1 MSSLRSNLFLVALGL
16 SMLGLVMVYSATYS
30 EVGTDF
36 LFVRIGHM
44 VLGVAVFFLASR
56 VRYTAWRRY
65 APALYLIVLV
75 GLVLVLVPGIGTQIN
90 GARRWL
96 DLGPMSLQ
104 PAEFAKLAAIL
115 TLSCAVARLPHGSG
129 LPVKPLLAVGV
140 LFVLVFLEPDFGTS
154 VVLLAGVAGTL
165 WASELRTRDLVL
177 SGLLG
182 LVAVAG
188 MMVLEPYRRER
199 FLTFLDPWAA
209 ADGSGYQVV
218 QSMVAIKAGGF
229 FGSGAGSGGQGPYVP
244 ELGTDMIFALIGEE
258 LGLIGMV
265 VVIAAF
271 GFIALAGRPE
281 PRQAVR
287 GAAGREGHDE
297 AEGAWRLRASGERQH
312 ERGGEEGASR
322 GHSRSPQ
329 MARSEKP
336 SAAKSPAR
344 SGASPALKNS
354 SSCGGGAALVPLSMA
369 CAWPR
374 WWMSCWKRCSKSRS
388 IRSCWTRSPR
398 CTATMRERPAASS
411 DSTTAMSRRSTSPC
425 AVRSAATSAQGSGS
439 AQAAGPSVPPSMAS
453 T

>member
-36 LFVRIGHM
+36 LFVRICHM
-44 VLGVAVFFLASR
+44 VLGVAAFFVASR
-56 VRYTAWRRY
+56 VRYTSWRRY

-96 DLGPMSLQ
+96 DLGPMSIQ

-115 TLSCAVARLPHGSG
+115 VLSCAVSRLPHGSG
-129 LPVKPLLAVGV
+129 LPVKPLVAVGA
-140 LFVLVFLEPDFGTS
+140 LFILVFVEPDFGTS
-154 VVLLAGVAGTL
+154 VVLLSGAAGTL

-177 SGLLG
+177 SGLIG
-182 LVAVAG
+182 LVAVTG

-229 FGSGAGSGGQGPYVP
+229 FGSGPGSGGQGPYVP

-271 GFIALAGRPE
+271 GFIALAGLRIAMNAPSVMARCVAAGLTTMLIAQATFNIGAAMVVLPLAGMTLPFVSYGGSSLLVCFAAVGILYRISE
-281 PRQAVR
+281 DSERAREIKHTAHPDRRRRHGGARYPRAVR
-287 GAAGREGHDE
+287 GG
-297 AEGAWRLRASGERQH
+297 
-312 ERGGEEGASR
+312 
-322 GHSRSPQ
+322 
-329 MARSEKP
+329 
-336 SAAKSPAR
+336 
-344 SGASPALKNS
+344 
-354 SSCGGGAALVPLSMA
+354 
-369 CAWPR
+369 
-374 WWMSCWKRCSKSRS
+374 
-388 IRSCWTRSPR
+388 
-398 CTATMRERPAASS
+398 
-411 DSTTAMSRRSTSPC
+411 
-425 AVRSAATSAQGSGS
+425 
-439 AQAAGPSVPPSMAS
+439 
-453 T
+453 

>member
-36 LFVRIGHM
+36 LFQRIGHM
-44 VLGVAVFFLASR
+44 VLGVAAFFVASR

-75 GLVLVLVPGIGTQIN
+75 GLVLVLIPGIGTQIN

-96 DLGPMSLQ
+96 DLGPMSIQ

-115 TLSCAVARLPHGSG
+115 VLGCAVARLPHGSG
-129 LPVKPLLAVGV
+129 LPVKPLAAVGV
-140 LFVLVFLEPDFGTS
+140 LFILVLVEPDFGTS
-154 VVLLAGVAGTL
+154 VVLLSGVAGTV

-177 SGLLG
+177 SGLVG
-182 LVAVAG
+182 FVAVTG

-271 GFIALAGRPE
+271 GFIALAGLKIAMNAPSVMARCVAAGLTTMLIAQTTFNIGAAMVVLPLAGMTLPFVSYGGSSLLVCFAAVGILYRISEDSERAREITPRARGPRPADAADPNRRGWDGRSRH
-281 PRQAVR
+281 PRAVR
-287 GAAGREGHDE
+287 GG
-297 AEGAWRLRASGERQH
+297 
-312 ERGGEEGASR
+312 
-322 GHSRSPQ
+322 
-329 MARSEKP
+329 
-336 SAAKSPAR
+336 
-344 SGASPALKNS
+344 
-354 SSCGGGAALVPLSMA
+354 
-369 CAWPR
+369 
-374 WWMSCWKRCSKSRS
+374 
-388 IRSCWTRSPR
+388 
-398 CTATMRERPAASS
+398 
-411 DSTTAMSRRSTSPC
+411 
-425 AVRSAATSAQGSGS
+425 
-439 AQAAGPSVPPSMAS
+439 
-453 T
+453 

>member
-36 LFVRIGHM
+36 LFERIGHM
-44 VLGVAVFFLASR
+44 VLGVAAFFVASR
-56 VRYTAWRRY
+56 VRYTTWRKY

-75 GLVLVLVPGIGTQIN
+75 GLILVLIPGIGTQIN

-96 DLGPMSLQ
+96 DLGPMSIQ

-115 TLSCAVARLPHGSG
+115 VLSCAVARLPHGSR
-129 LPVKPLLAVGV
+129 LPFKPLVGVGV
-140 LFVLVFLEPDFGTS
+140 LFILVFVEPDFGTS

-177 SGLLG
+177 SGLVG
-182 LVAVAG
+182 LVVVAG

-229 FGSGAGSGGQGPYVP
+229 FGSGAGSGGHGPYVP

-265 VVIAAF
+265 VVISAF
-271 GFIALAGRPE
+271 GFIALAGLRIAMNAPSVMARCVAAGLTTMLIAQATFNIGAAMVVLPLAGMTLPFVSYGGSSLLVCFAAVGILYRISE
-281 PRQAVR
+281 DSERATEIKHTADPDRRGRHGRARYPRAVR
-287 GAAGREGHDE
+287 GG
-297 AEGAWRLRASGERQH
+297 
-312 ERGGEEGASR
+312 
-322 GHSRSPQ
+322 
-329 MARSEKP
+329 
-336 SAAKSPAR
+336 
-344 SGASPALKNS
+344 
-354 SSCGGGAALVPLSMA
+354 
-369 CAWPR
+369 
-374 WWMSCWKRCSKSRS
+374 
-388 IRSCWTRSPR
+388 
-398 CTATMRERPAASS
+398 
-411 DSTTAMSRRSTSPC
+411 
-425 AVRSAATSAQGSGS
+425 
-439 AQAAGPSVPPSMAS
+439 
-453 T
+453 

>member
-36 LFVRIGHM
+36 LFQRIGHM
-44 VLGVAVFFLASR
+44 VLGVAAFFVASR

-96 DLGPMSLQ
+96 DLGPMSIQ

-115 TLSCAVARLPHGSG
+115 VLSCAVARLPHGSG
-129 LPVKPLLAVGV
+129 LPVKPLVAVGV
-140 LFVLVFLEPDFGTS
+140 LFVLVFVEPDFGTS

-165 WASELRTRDLVL
+165 WGFELRTRDLVI
-177 SGLLG
+177 SGLVG

-188 MMVLEPYRRER
+188 MIVLEPYRRER
-199 FLTFLDPWAA
+199 FLTFLDPLAA

-229 FGSGAGSGGQGPYVP
+229 FGSGAGSGGTGTYVP

-271 GFIALAGRPE
+271 GFIALAGLGIAMNAPSVMARCVAAGLTTMLIAQATFNIGAAMVVLPLAGMTLPFVSYGGSSLLVCFAAVGILYRISE
-281 PRQAVR
+281 DSERAREIKPRIRKTPGPDRRGRYGGARDSRAVR
-287 GAAGREGHDE
+287 GG
-297 AEGAWRLRASGERQH
+297 
-312 ERGGEEGASR
+312 
-322 GHSRSPQ
+322 
-329 MARSEKP
+329 
-336 SAAKSPAR
+336 
-344 SGASPALKNS
+344 
-354 SSCGGGAALVPLSMA
+354 
-369 CAWPR
+369 
-374 WWMSCWKRCSKSRS
+374 
-388 IRSCWTRSPR
+388 
-398 CTATMRERPAASS
+398 
-411 DSTTAMSRRSTSPC
+411 
-425 AVRSAATSAQGSGS
+425 
-439 AQAAGPSVPPSMAS
+439 
-453 T
+453 

>member
-36 LFVRIGHM
+36 LFVRICHM
-44 VLGVAVFFLASR
+44 VLGVAAFFVASR
-56 VRYTAWRRY
+56 VRYTSWRRY

-96 DLGPMSLQ
+96 DLGPMSIQ

-115 TLSCAVARLPHGSG
+115 VLSCAVSRLPHGSG
-129 LPVKPLLAVGV
+129 LPVKPLVAVGA
-140 LFVLVFLEPDFGTS
+140 LFILVFVEPDFGTS
-154 VVLLAGVAGTL
+154 VVLLSGAAGTL

-177 SGLLG
+177 SGLIG
-182 LVAVAG
+182 LVAVTG

-229 FGSGAGSGGQGPYVP
+229 FGSGAGSGGHGPYVP

-265 VVIAAF
+265 VVISAF
-271 GFIALAGRPE
+271 GFIALAGLRIAMNAPSVMARCVAAGLTTMLIAQATFNIGAAMVVLPLAGMTLPFVSYGGSSLLVCFAAVGILYRISE
-281 PRQAVR
+281 DSERASEIKPRKNAADPDSRRRHGGARYPRAVR
-287 GAAGREGHDE
+287 GG
-297 AEGAWRLRASGERQH
+297 
-312 ERGGEEGASR
+312 
-322 GHSRSPQ
+322 
-329 MARSEKP
+329 
-336 SAAKSPAR
+336 
-344 SGASPALKNS
+344 
-354 SSCGGGAALVPLSMA
+354 
-369 CAWPR
+369 
-374 WWMSCWKRCSKSRS
+374 
-388 IRSCWTRSPR
+388 
-398 CTATMRERPAASS
+398 
-411 DSTTAMSRRSTSPC
+411 
-425 AVRSAATSAQGSGS
+425 
-439 AQAAGPSVPPSMAS
+439 
-453 T
+453 

>member
-16 SMLGLVMVYSATYS
+16 SLLGLVMVYSATYS

-36 LFVRIGHM
+36 LFIRIGHM
-44 VLGVAVFFLASR
+44 VLGVAAFFLASR

-75 GLVLVLVPGIGTQIN
+75 GLVLVLIPGIGTQIN

-115 TLSCAVARLPHGSG
+115 LLSCAVARLPHGSG
-129 LPVKPLLAVGV
+129 LPVKPLVAVGV
-140 LFVLVFLEPDFGTS
+140 LFVLVLVEPDFGTS

-177 SGLLG
+177 SGLVG
-182 LVAVAG
+182 LVAVTG

-199 FLTFLDPWAA
+199 FLTFLNPWAA

-271 GFIALAGRPE
+271 GFIALAGLGIAMNAPSVMARCAAAGLTTMLVAQATFNIGAAMVVLPLAGMTLPFVSYGGSSLLVCFAAVGILYRISE
-281 PRQAVR
+281 DSERASEIKPREKTADPDRWRRHGGARYPRAVR
-287 GAAGREGHDE
+287 GG
-297 AEGAWRLRASGERQH
+297 
-312 ERGGEEGASR
+312 
-322 GHSRSPQ
+322 
-329 MARSEKP
+329 
-336 SAAKSPAR
+336 
-344 SGASPALKNS
+344 
-354 SSCGGGAALVPLSMA
+354 
-369 CAWPR
+369 
-374 WWMSCWKRCSKSRS
+374 
-388 IRSCWTRSPR
+388 
-398 CTATMRERPAASS
+398 
-411 DSTTAMSRRSTSPC
+411 
-425 AVRSAATSAQGSGS
+425 
-439 AQAAGPSVPPSMAS
+439 
-453 T
+453 